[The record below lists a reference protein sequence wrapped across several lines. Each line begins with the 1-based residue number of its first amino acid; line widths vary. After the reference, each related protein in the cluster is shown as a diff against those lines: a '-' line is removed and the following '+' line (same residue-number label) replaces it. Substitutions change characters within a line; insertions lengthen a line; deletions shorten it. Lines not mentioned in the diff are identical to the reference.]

1 MKKESVYNIYFGL
14 MDKNNNLVI
23 DFDSFKLFISEV
35 LKELKVN
42 YLISLNT
49 GGYLKNDESYIIENI
64 VKLTV
69 FDVDAGTINKI
80 GLTIKNKLNQECVI
94 ITKCVLD
101 YEIIY

>member
-14 MDKNNNLVI
+14 IDKNNKLVI
-23 DFDSFKLFISEV
+23 EYDSFKIFISEV

-49 GGYLKNDESYIIENI
+49 GGYLKRNEKYITENI
-64 VKLTV
+64 VKLTI
-69 FDVDAGTINKI
+69 FDVDIDVINKI
-80 GLTIKNKLNQECVI
+80 GIIIKDKLNQECVI
-94 ITKCVLD
+94 ITKYVLD